1 MYSILYNTLKIRSW
15 LTYIQHRNVN
25 LSFHFAKS
33 FLNITP
39 LDYIKGSRYM
49 RIYCATLHNIESMQN
64 VSQSDPLLP
73 LFKSI
78 IIFLSDDISLFTI
91 LIVIYT
97 LHSVKTDSQM
107 PT

>member
-1 MYSILYNTLKIRSW
+1 MYLHKEM
-15 LTYIQHRNVN
+15 YIIHT
-25 LSFHFAKS
+25 AES

-39 LDYIKGSRYM
+39 LDYNTRSFYILV
-49 RIYCATLHNIESMQN
+49 YCTTLHNIKSMQN

-78 IIFLSDDISLFTI
+78 IIFLPDDTSLFTI